1 MASPSTNTVIFQSL
15 PSRPAPVLTEGFV
28 PWVKSNLFG
37 NWQST
42 LTTALIGALLLY
54 NIPQF
59 LNWAVFTA
67 TTSTD
72 SEACRVAGVGAC
84 WGVVKEKYRLIIF
97 GRYPFEEQWR
107 PLVATLLM
115 IGLIIAS
122 CTRALWSKWLV
133 LMWVAGI
140 ALYFALMYGNVLGL
154 TRVPT
159 DRWGGLPLTIMLA
172 TLSIMFAFP
181 LAVLVALGRRSH
193 LPAIRSFCTIYVELI
208 RGVPLISVLFMAS
221 FMFPLFMPQGVT
233 IDVLVRVLAGI
244 TFFAAAYMAEVVR
257 GGLQAIPKG
266 QVEAAAS
273 LGLSY
278 WQTQKKIV
286 LPQALAM
293 VVPGI
298 MNNFISI
305 FKDTSLVTIVSLY
318 ELTGSLGLALNSD
331 ANWRPYKLEGYLFI
345 TAIYFS
351 FCYAMSR
358 YSLWIEKQLN
368 KSKLR

>member
-1 MASPSTNTVIFQSL
+1 MADTASPTIIFQTL
-15 PSRPAPVLTEGFV
+15 PARPAPVRTEGV
-28 PWVKSNLFG
+28 GPWIKSNLFG

-42 LTTALIGALLLY
+42 LTTAIIGALLLY
-54 NIPQF
+54 YVPQF
-59 LNWAVFTA
+59 LNWALFKA
-67 TTSTD
+67 TTTTD
-72 SEACRVAGVGAC
+72 PDACRVAGVGAC

-107 PLVATLLM
+107 PLIATLLM
-115 IGLIIAS
+115 VGLIVAS
-122 CTRALWSKWLV
+122 CTRALWSKWLIV
-133 LMWVAGI
+133 MWAVGLAI
-140 ALYFALMYGNVLGL
+140 YFALMYGNVLGL
-154 TRVPT
+154 SKVPT

-172 TLSIMFAFP
+172 ALSIMLAFP

-233 IDVLVRVLAGI
+233 IDVLIRVLAGI
-244 TFFAAAYMAEVVR
+244 TFFAAAYMAEVIR

-345 TAIYFS
+345 TAIYFA

-358 YSLWIEKQLN
+358 YSLWIETQLN